1 MVQYAE
7 SLHKLQELLKKEA
20 NEWTPGRLVISIA
33 TSLTN
38 DNQIELDF
46 SPTIGHRKNKPRNP
60 SDDNCHWL
68 PAHNT
73 SVAVF
78 RESFASEDQERTITG
93 SQLLP
98 ANHLLVSTVV
108 VLLAMI

>member
-68 PAHNT
+68 PAHLNQNT
-73 SVAVF
+73 EMF
-78 RESFASEDQERTITG
+78 RVNFKLCEIRLICLESQSLTR
-93 SQLLP
+93 SLLC
-98 ANHLLVSTVV
+98 
-108 VLLAMI
+108 